1 MEPRNKRPR
10 VRRGYKP
17 EKKYKAL
24 YPEYFGFN
32 PGVEVLFKQTPNG
45 YKAEIDSKT
54 FIGFPR
60 YLIERNPHI
69 FKEIK

>member
-32 PGVEVLFKQTPNG
+32 PSAEVLFKQTPNG
-45 YKAEIDSKT
+45 YKCQVEQGVW
-54 FIGFPR
+54 IGFPR
-60 YLIERNPHI
+60 RIIENNKHL
-69 FKEIK
+69 FKEV

>member
-17 EKKYKAL
+17 EKKFKAL

-32 PGVEVLFKQTPNG
+32 PDSEILFKQTPNG
-45 YKAEIDSKT
+45 YKHQVKHGVW
-54 FIGFPR
+54 IGFPTSV
-60 YLIERNPHI
+60 IENNKHL
-69 FKEIK
+69 FKEV